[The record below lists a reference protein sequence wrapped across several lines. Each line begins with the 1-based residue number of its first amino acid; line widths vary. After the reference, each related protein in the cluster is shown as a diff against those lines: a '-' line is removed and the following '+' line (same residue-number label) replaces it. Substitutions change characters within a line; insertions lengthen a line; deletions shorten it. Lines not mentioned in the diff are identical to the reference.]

1 MFRAQSKPRRLCD
14 KNAEKYNLHK
24 FFSDYIQMR
33 ENMSWKGMVWFGV
46 MVLVVLGSL
55 GLLSGF
61 GRGVLNLPLVVAAY
75 SLILS
80 LVTGRRKLT

>member
-1 MFRAQSKPRRLCD
+1 
-14 KNAEKYNLHK
+14 
-24 FFSDYIQMR
+24 
-33 ENMSWKGMVWFGV
+33 MSWKGMVWFGV